1 MTATWC
7 GVIGRPISSKVGS
20 SAAAAP
26 APFNMT
32 AVMAVIENRFF
43 MINLPLRGREPCGKD
58 ATMHNVPSQGSPM
71 VRSLR
76 ERRCVGALGFSGGLF
91 FKKETHMGNKK
102 LRVLKER
109 AMPGIGVKDERRV
122 RDVLLKDK
130 RVDAR

>member
-7 GVIGRPISSKVGS
+7 GVIGKPISSKVGS

-71 VRSLR
+71 VRSRPR
-76 ERRCVGALGFSGGLF
+76 EAVRRRSGFLG
-91 FKKETHMGNKK
+91 
-102 LRVLKER
+102 RPVLQERDAHGKQIAQGTER
-109 AMPGIGVKDERRV
+109 ARH
-122 RDVLLKDK
+122 
-130 RVDAR
+130 ARNRGKG